1 MNGDVLNGDVVI
13 GDPADAHPA
22 GGLLDQGLLARARA
36 LAQASRRGLVAEL
49 EGLTGREP
57 RAIVRA
63 LAAPFALPVMETA
76 AMLSQAP
83 AFDLLPLAQAMS
95 RHCVLLRDGAG
106 HLTGVLADPFD
117 LDLQTWLGA
126 HARATASRPLD
137 LCLAL
142 QSDIQ
147 AYLSKQEESA
157 RAVDS
162 LVGAAG
168 EGRRDGKS
176 AQVLSFASVSEAGSP
191 AVKLVNSTLYDALKA
206 GASDI
211 HLESTATGLAV
222 KYRVDGVLDHAATV
236 GGVELAEHIVSRL
249 KVLAELDI
257 AERRIPQD
265 GSFRVESGGR
275 DIDLRVSIMPSI
287 HGEDAV
293 IRILDKRAMI
303 ESYGALTLEA
313 LGFDAPSLATLRTL
327 AREAYGMLLVT
338 GPTGSGKTT
347 TLYAALTE
355 IHTGREKIITIEDPV
370 EYQLPGILQIPV
382 NEKKGLTFAKGL
394 RSILRH
400 DPDKIMVGEIRDRET
415 AEIAVQS
422 ALTGHL
428 VLTTVHANNVFDVF
442 GRFTHMGIDPYAF
455 VSALNGIWAQRLIR
469 MNCPHCAA
477 RYEPDPQELAS
488 VHLER
493 EDVRNDVFMRGK
505 GCGDCRGT
513 GYRGRRSIAEIL
525 TLDDEIRELIVDK
538 QPIRRIKAAAH
549 ASGTRS
555 LRLAALDLVR
565 RGATTIDEIKRVT
578 LHA

>member
-1 MNGDVLNGDVVI
+1 MI
-13 GDPADAHPA
+13 DAA
-22 GGLLDQGLLARARA
+22 LLARARA
-36 LAQASRRGLVAEL
+36 QSVQSQRPLLAEL
-49 EGLTGREP
+49 EAMSGLDARVIVRELAQPFGLT
-57 RAIVRA
+57 
-63 LAAPFALPVMETA
+63 VMETA
-76 AMLSQAP
+76 DMLEQSP
-83 AFDLLPLAQAMS
+83 AFDLLPLAQALV
-95 RHCVLLRDGAG
+95 RHCVLLRGPG
-106 HLTGVLADPFD
+106 GVLTGVIADPFD
-117 LDLQTWLGA
+117 LDLQTWIETQ
-126 HARATASRPLD
+126 ARARPGAPL
-137 LCLAL
+137 LLRLAL
-142 QSDIQ
+142 ASDIQ

-162 LVGAAG
+162 LVAG
-168 EGRRDGKS
+168 SSEGRRDGKT
-176 AQVLSFASVSEAGSP
+176 AAVLSFASVSEAASP

-211 HLESTATGLAV
+211 HLESTAGGLAV
-222 KYRVDGVLDHAATV
+222 KYRVDGVLDHATSV
-236 GGVELAEHIVSRL
+236 GGVEVAEHIISRL

-257 AERRIPQD
+257 AERRVPQD

-275 DIDLRVSIMPSI
+275 EIDLRVSIMPSI

-303 ESYGALTLEA
+303 EAYGSLTLEA
-313 LGFDAPSLATLRTL
+313 LGFDAASLVSLRAL
-327 AREAYGMLLVT
+327 AQEAYGMLLVT

-355 IHTGREKIITIEDPV
+355 IHNGREKIITIEDPV

-455 VSALNGIWAQRLIR
+455 VSALNGIWAQRLVR

-477 RYEPDPQELAS
+477 RYDPSDEELAS
-488 VHLER
+488 VNLER
-493 EDVRNDVFMRGK
+493 KDVIGYLFMQGK

-513 GYRGRRSIAEIL
+513 GYKGRRSIAEIL
-525 TLDDEIRELIVDK
+525 TLNDEIRELIVDK
-538 QPIRRIKAAAH
+538 RPIRQIKQAAYDN
-549 ASGTRS
+549 GTRS
-555 LRLAALDLVR
+555 LRLAALELVR
-565 RGATTIDEIKRVT
+565 RGATTLTEIKRVT

>member
-1 MNGDVLNGDVVI
+1 MI
-13 GDPADAHPA
+13 DAA
-22 GGLLDQGLLARARA
+22 LLARARS
-36 LAQASRRGLVAEL
+36 QSLVSQRTLMAEL
-49 EGLTGREP
+49 EAVSGLDARL
-57 RAIVRA
+57 IVRE
-63 LAAPFALPVMETA
+63 LARPFGLSVMETA
-76 AMLSQAP
+76 DMLGQLP
-83 AFDLLPLAQAMS
+83 AFDLLPLAQALA
-95 RHCVLLRDGAG
+95 RHCVLLRGADGV
-106 HLTGVLADPFD
+106 LTGVIADPFD
-117 LDLQTWLGA
+117 LDLQTWLETQ
-126 HARATASRPLD
+126 ARASASAPL
-137 LCLAL
+137 LLRLAL

-162 LVGAAG
+162 LVAG
-168 EGRRDGKS
+168 VSEGRRDGKT
-176 AQVLSFASVSEAGSP
+176 AAVLSFASVSEAASP

-211 HLESTATGLAV
+211 HLESTAGGLAV
-222 KYRVDGVLDHAATV
+222 KYRVDGVLDHATSV
-236 GGVELAEHIVSRL
+236 NGIEVAEHIISRL

-257 AERRIPQD
+257 AERRVPQD

-275 DIDLRVSIMPSI
+275 EIDLRVSIMPSI

-303 ESYGALTLEA
+303 EAYGALTLEA
-313 LGFDAPSLATLRTL
+313 LGFDAPSLVSLRML
-327 AREAYGMLLVT
+327 AQEAYGMLLVT

-355 IHTGREKIITIEDPV
+355 IHNGREKIITIEDPV

-455 VSALNGIWAQRLIR
+455 VSALNGIWAQRLVR

-477 RYEPDPQELAS
+477 QYTPSDAELEA
-488 VHLER
+488 VNLER
-493 EDVRNDVFMRGK
+493 KDVQDYLFMQGK

-513 GYRGRRSIAEIL
+513 GYKGRRSIAEIL
-525 TLDDEIRELIVDK
+525 TLNDEIRELIVDK
-538 QPIRRIKAAAH
+538 RPIRQIKQAAYEN
-549 ASGTRS
+549 GTRS
-555 LRLAALDLVR
+555 LRLAALELVR
-565 RGATTIDEIKRVT
+565 RGATTLTEIKRVT

>member
-1 MNGDVLNGDVVI
+1 MTATI
-13 GDPADAHPA
+13 DAA
-22 GGLLDQGLLARARA
+22 LLARAR
-36 LAQASRRGLVAEL
+36 QQSRQSQRALVAEL
-49 EGLTGREP
+49 EALSGLEP
-57 RAIVRA
+57 RQVVAA
-63 LAAPFALPVMETA
+63 LAEPFGLSTMETA
-76 AMLSQAP
+76 EMLSQEP
-83 AFDLLPLAQAMS
+83 AFDLLPLAQALA
-95 RHCVLLRDGAG
+95 RHCVLLRGAG
-106 HLTGVLADPFD
+106 GQLTGVIADPFD
-117 LDLQTWLGA
+117 LDLQTWLSA
-126 HARATASRPLD
+126 QARATPRAPLH
-137 LCLAL
+137 LRLAL
-142 QSDIQ
+142 ASDIQ
-147 AYLSKQEESA
+147 AYLSRQEASA
-157 RAVDS
+157 RAVDTLAPSNAAS
-162 LVGAAG
+162 LSTS
-168 EGRRDGKS
+168 RDGK
-176 AQVLSFASVSEAGSP
+176 AAPVLSFASVSEAGSP

-222 KYRVDGVLDHAATV
+222 KYRVDGVLDHATSV
-236 GGVELAEHIVSRL
+236 GGIELAEHIISRL

-293 IRILDKRAMI
+293 IRILDKRAMV
-303 ESYGALTLEA
+303 EAYGALTLEA
-313 LGFDAPSLATLRTL
+313 LGFDAPSLATLRML
-327 AREAYGMLLVT
+327 AQEAYGMLLVT

-355 IHTGREKIITIEDPV
+355 IHNGREKIITIEDPV

-455 VSALNGIWAQRLIR
+455 VSALNGIWAQRLVR
-469 MNCPHCAA
+469 MNCPHCAVQ
-477 RYEPDPQELAS
+477 YTPDDAELAAAKLARAE
-488 VHLER
+488 VEGY
-493 EDVRNDVFMRGK
+493 VFMRGK

-513 GYRGRRSIAEIL
+513 GYKGRRSIAEIL
-525 TLDDEIRELIVDK
+525 ILNDEIRELIVDK
-538 QPIRRIKAAAH
+538 QPIRRIKAAAQ
-549 ASGTRS
+549 ANGTRS

-565 RGATTIDEIKRVT
+565 RGATTLDEIKRVT
-578 LHA
+578 QHA

>member
-1 MNGDVLNGDVVI
+1 MNLASDTAN
-13 GDPADAHPA
+13 DPPFDTA
-22 GGLLDQGLLARARA
+22 LLARARA
-36 LAQASRRGLVAEL
+36 AAAVSERGLVAEL
-49 EGLTGREP
+49 EALSGRDP
-57 RAIVRA
+57 RDLVRA
-63 LAAPFALPVMETA
+63 LAAPFGLAVVETG
-76 AMLSQAP
+76 AMLALAP
-83 AFDLLPLAQAMS
+83 AFELLPLAQALS
-95 RHCVLLRDGAG
+95 RHCVLLRHPDGR
-106 HLTGVLADPFD
+106 LNGVLADPFD

-126 HARATASRPLD
+126 RARASASRPLE

-142 QSDIQ
+142 QADIQ
-147 AYLSKQEESA
+147 AYLSRQEESA
-157 RAVDS
+157 RAVDM
-162 LVGAAG
+162 LVGGAQDA
-168 EGRRDGKS
+168 RRGGNTGT
-176 AQVLSFASVSEAGSP
+176 VLSFASVSEAGSP
-191 AVKLVNSTLYDALKA
+191 AVRLVNSTLYDALKA

-211 HLESTATGLAV
+211 HLESTAGGLAV

-236 GGVELAEHIVSRL
+236 GGIELAEHIVSRL

-257 AERRIPQD
+257 AERRVPQD
-265 GSFRVESGGR
+265 GSFRVEAGGR

-303 ESYGALTLEA
+303 EAYGALTLEA
-313 LGFDAPSLATLRTL
+313 LGFDALSLATLRQL
-327 AREAYGMLLVT
+327 AQEAYGMLLVT

-347 TLYAALTE
+347 TLYAALAE
-355 IHTGREKIITIEDPV
+355 IHNGREKIITIEDPV

-382 NEKKGLTFAKGL
+382 NEKKGLTFARGL

-469 MNCPHCAA
+469 MCCPRCAE
-477 RYEPDPQELAS
+477 RYEPSRHELAS
-488 VHLER
+488 VHLQHGEV
-493 EDVRNDVFMRGK
+493 EGYGFMRGK

-513 GYRGRRSIAEIL
+513 GYKGRRSIAEIL
-525 TLDDEIRELIVDK
+525 TLNDEIRELIVDK

-549 ASGTRS
+549 ANGTRS

-578 LHA
+578 QHA

>member
-1 MNGDVLNGDVVI
+1 M
-13 GDPADAHPA
+13 
-22 GGLLDQGLLARARA
+22 LARARA
-36 LAQASRRGLVAEL
+36 QARASQRGLVAEL
-49 EGLTGREP
+49 EALTGQDARQL
-57 RAIVRA
+57 VRA
-63 LAAPFALPVMETA
+63 LAAPFAMPVMETA
-76 AMLSQAP
+76 DMLALAP
-83 AFDLLPLAQAMS
+83 AFDLLPLAQALS
-95 RHCVLLRDGAG
+95 RHCVLLRAPNGR
-106 HLTGVLADPFD
+106 LTGVLADPFD

-126 HARATASRPLD
+126 QARATLRAPLD

-142 QSDIQ
+142 QADIQ

-162 LVGAAG
+162 LVGGAG
-168 EGRRDGKS
+168 DARRDAKT
-176 AQVLSFASVSEAGSP
+176 AAVLSFATVSEAGSP

-211 HLESTATGLAV
+211 HLESTAGGLSV

-236 GGVELAEHIVSRL
+236 GGIELAEHIISRL

-257 AERRIPQD
+257 AERRVPQD

-313 LGFDAPSLATLRTL
+313 LGFDAPSLATLRVL
-327 AREAYGMLLVT
+327 AQEAYGMLLVT

-355 IHTGREKIITIEDPV
+355 IHNGREKIITIEDPV

-469 MNCPHCAA
+469 MNCPHCGE
-477 RYEPDPQELAS
+477 RYDPLDSELAS
-488 VHLER
+488 VHLTRHEV
-493 EDVRNDVFMRGK
+493 EDYVFMRGK

-525 TLDDEIRELIVDK
+525 TLNDEIRELIVDK

-549 ASGTRS
+549 ANGTRS

>member
-1 MNGDVLNGDVVI
+1 MNV
-13 GDPADAHPA
+13 A
-22 GGLLDQGLLARARA
+22 LDTGHAESFDTTLLARARA
-36 LAQASRRGLVAEL
+36 AATVARRGLVAEL
-49 EGLTGREP
+49 EALTGRDP
-57 RAIVRA
+57 RALVRE
-63 LAAPFALPVMETA
+63 LAAPFGLAVMETG
-76 AMLSQAP
+76 AMLALAP
-83 AFDLLPLAQAMS
+83 AFELLPLAQALS
-95 RHCVLLRDGAG
+95 RHCALLRHPDGR
-106 HLTGVLADPFD
+106 LTGVLADPFD

-126 HARATASRPLD
+126 QARASARNPLD
-137 LCLAL
+137 VCLAL

-157 RAVDS
+157 RAVDA
-162 LVGAAG
+162 LVGGAQDA
-168 EGRRDGKS
+168 RRDGKS
-176 AQVLSFASVSEAGSP
+176 GTVLSFASVSEAGSP

-211 HLESTATGLAV
+211 HLESTAGGLAV

-236 GGVELAEHIVSRL
+236 GGIELAEHIISRL

-257 AERRIPQD
+257 AERRVPQD
-265 GSFRVESGGR
+265 GSFRVEAGGR

-303 ESYGALTLEA
+303 EAYGALTLEA
-313 LGFDAPSLATLRTL
+313 LGFDAPSLVSLRQL
-327 AREAYGMLLVT
+327 AQEAYGMLLVT

-355 IHTGREKIITIEDPV
+355 IHNGREKIITIEDPV

-469 MNCPHCAA
+469 MCCPRCAE
-477 RYEPDPQELAS
+477 RYEPDAHELAS
-488 VHLER
+488 VHLARDE
-493 EDVRNDVFMRGK
+493 VANYVFMRGK

-513 GYRGRRSIAEIL
+513 GYKGRRSIAEIL
-525 TLDDEIRELIVDK
+525 TLNDEIRELIVDK

-549 ASGTRS
+549 ANGTRS

>member
-1 MNGDVLNGDVVI
+1 VSATTI
-13 GDPADAHPA
+13 DAA
-22 GGLLDQGLLARARA
+22 LLARARA
-36 LAQASRRGLVAEL
+36 QSRQSQRPLVAEL
-49 EGLTGREP
+49 EAMSGLEPRRIVQALAEPFGLT
-57 RAIVRA
+57 
-63 LAAPFALPVMETA
+63 VMETA
-76 AMLSQAP
+76 DMFGQSP
-83 AFDLLPLAQAMS
+83 AFDLLPLAQAMA

-106 HLTGVLADPFD
+106 VVTGVIADPFD
-117 LDLQTWLGA
+117 LDLQTWLA
-126 HARATASRPLD
+126 AQARATASRPLNTR
-137 LCLAL
+137 LAL
-142 QSDIQ
+142 QADIQ

-168 EGRRDGKS
+168 DARRDGKT
-176 AQVLSFASVSEAGSP
+176 AAVLSFASVSEAASP

-222 KYRVDGVLDHAATV
+222 KYRVDGVLDHATSV

-275 DIDLRVSIMPSI
+275 EIDLRVSIMPSI

-313 LGFDAPSLATLRTL
+313 LGFDAPSLVTLRVL
-327 AREAYGMLLVT
+327 AQEAYGMLLVT

-355 IHTGREKIITIEDPV
+355 IHNGREKIITIEDPV

-382 NEKKGLTFAKGL
+382 NEKKGLSFAKGL

-455 VSALNGIWAQRLIR
+455 VSALNGIWAQRLVR
-469 MNCPHCAA
+469 MNCPHCAT
-477 RYEPDPQELAS
+477 RYTPTDAELAS
-488 VHLER
+488 VRMER
-493 EDVRNDVFMRGK
+493 AEVLDYVFMRGK

-513 GYRGRRSIAEIL
+513 GYKGRRSIAEIL
-525 TLDDEIRELIVDK
+525 TLNDEIRELIVDK

-549 ASGTRS
+549 ANGTRS

-565 RGATTIDEIKRVT
+565 RGATTLEEIKRVT